1 MGTSRAYLD
10 TYYLLE
16 VLFDGYYK
24 QDIKR
29 LFARIDSNAFEVFI
43 PQIVLGEAV
52 SQIFE
57 KSATKTQA
65 GRLMEML
72 AHLMQEY
79 KWGTANMPPPSNRAF
94 HIAAELARVDN
105 RLAGVDTEILSI
117 ALADP
122 DSKFLFTPDRIL
134 VRNENICDYE
144 LRLRQNGE
152 RNTKLKILARLQ

>member
-29 LFARIDSNAFEVFI
+29 MFARLDSNAFEVFI

-72 AHLMQEY
+72 AHLLQDY
-79 KWGTANMPPPSNRAF
+79 KWGTANMLPPSDRAF
-94 HIAAELARVDN
+94 RIAAELARVDD
-105 RLAGVDTEILSI
+105 RLVGVDREILAI

-122 DSKFLFTPDRIL
+122 DSKFLFTPDRVL
-134 VRNENICDYE
+134 TENKNICNHE
-144 LRLRQNGE
+144 MLLRQNGE
-152 RNTKLKILARLQ
+152 RNTRLKIVENL